1 MEERDRKSIC
11 LMLDA
16 NLETGVD
23 ISTIID
29 DDDVESFERDSHVTV
44 FYGPP
49 SEPINHK
56 EILGDIHD
64 ILEDDFI
71 DFMEFLK
78 SGEDFRTEDY
88 FELGSFENPECDF
101 LVLKLLEGNIVSD
114 TLRLLQ
120 KSLTKK
126 YDIMLSFSVFRP
138 HLTLAKLR
146 TGAAIKYLSSD
157 SLKKLIEYS
166 TVSFE
171 DFTYSEGYE
180 TDKWKKFNL
189 TSNHVIDRHFRLQD
203 KKKACD
209 EMGLRW

>member
-1 MEERDRKSIC
+1 
-11 LMLDA
+11 MLDT

-23 ISTIID
+23 ISAIID
-29 DDDVESFERDSHVTV
+29 DEDVESFERDSHVTV

-49 SEPINHK
+49 AELVDHK
-56 EILGDIHD
+56 KVLRDIQD
-64 ILEDDFI
+64 ILDEDYI

-78 SGEDFRTEDY
+78 SDEDFRTEDY
-88 FELGSFENPECDF
+88 FELSSFENPECDY
-101 LVLKLLEGNIVSD
+101 LILKLLDGNFVSN
-114 TLRLLQ
+114 TLKLLQ

-126 YDIMLSFSVFRP
+126 HDIMLSFSVYRP
-138 HLTLAKLR
+138 HLTLAKLK
-146 TGAAIKYLSSD
+146 TGAAMKYLGSD

-171 DFTYSEGYE
+171 DLTYSEGYE

-189 TSNHVIDRHFRLQD
+189 TSNHVIDRHFRLQE
-203 KKKACD
+203 KQKACK

>member
-1 MEERDRKSIC
+1 
-11 LMLDA
+11 MLDT

-23 ISTIID
+23 ISAIID
-29 DDDVESFERDSHVTV
+29 DEDVESFERDSHVTV

-49 SEPINHK
+49 AELVDHK
-56 EILGDIHD
+56 RVLGDIQD
-64 ILEDDFI
+64 ILDEDYI

-78 SGEDFRTEDY
+78 SDEDFRTEDY
-88 FELGSFENPECDF
+88 FELSSFENPECDY
-101 LVLKLLEGNIVSD
+101 LVLKLLDDNFVSN
-114 TLRLLQ
+114 TLKLLQ

-126 YDIMLSFSVFRP
+126 YGIMLSFSVYRP
-138 HLTLAKLR
+138 HLTLAKLK
-146 TGAAIKYLSSD
+146 TGAAMKYLGSD

-171 DFTYSEGYE
+171 DLTYSEGYE

-189 TSNHVIDRHFRLQD
+189 TSNHVIDRHFRLQE
-203 KKKACD
+203 KQKACE

>member
-23 ISTIID
+23 ISAIID

-49 SEPINHK
+49 SEPVNHK
-56 EILGDIHD
+56 NILSDIQD
-64 ILEDDFI
+64 ILDEDFVN
-71 DFMEFLK
+71 FMEFLK
-78 SGEDFRTEDY
+78 SDEDYQTKDY
-88 FELGSFENPECDF
+88 FELSSFEGPECDY
-101 LVLKLLEGNIVSD
+101 LILKLLENNNVSNI
-114 TLRLLQ
+114 LRLLQ

-126 YDIMLSFSVFRP
+126 YDIMLSFSVYRP
-138 HLTLAKLR
+138 HLTLAKLSS
-146 TGAAIKYLSSD
+146 GSAKKYLESEN
-157 SLKKLIEYS
+157 LKKLIEYS

-171 DFTYSEGYE
+171 DFTYSEGFE

-189 TSNHVIDRHFRLQD
+189 TNYHAIDRHFRLQD
-203 KKKACD
+203 KKKICD
-209 EMGLRW
+209 EMGFRW

>member
-1 MEERDRKSIC
+1 
-11 LMLDA
+11 MLDT

-23 ISTIID
+23 ISAIID
-29 DDDVESFERDSHVTV
+29 DEDVESFERDSHVTV

-49 SEPINHK
+49 AELVSHK
-56 EILGDIHD
+56 KVLEDIQD
-64 ILEDDFI
+64 ILDEDYI

-78 SGEDFRTEDY
+78 SDEDFRTEDY
-88 FELGSFENPECDF
+88 FELSSFENPECDY
-101 LVLKLLEGNIVSD
+101 LVLKLLDGNFVSS
-114 TLRLLQ
+114 TLKLLQ

-126 YDIMLSFSVFRP
+126 YDIMLSFSVYRP
-138 HLTLAKLR
+138 HLTLAKLK
-146 TGAAIKYLSSD
+146 TGAAMKYLGSD

-171 DFTYSEGYE
+171 DLTYSEGYE

-189 TSNHVIDRHFRLQD
+189 TSNHAIDRHFRLQD
-203 KKKACD
+203 KQKACE